1 MNMLAGAKYL
11 EAGKPVTV
19 DPNGGLLDSAAP
31 MTFLPGFNIE
41 GYPNRDSTVYGELYG
56 IPEAHTILRGTLRY
70 RGYTDALRGLVRL
83 GLLNP
88 DPHPALHEHVS
99 TKMTRICT
107 DLLEKKFLSKPSY
120 QKSHSRKS
128 VTDSEKLKIYVVR
141 RKKGK

>member
-70 RGYTDALRGLVRL
+70 KGYTDALRGLVRL

-107 DLLEKKFLSKPSY
+107 D
-120 QKSHSRKS
+120 
-128 VTDSEKLKIYVVR
+128 
-141 RKKGK
+141 

>member
-11 EAGKPVTV
+11 EAGKAVTV
-19 DPNGGLLDSAAP
+19 DPNGGLLDSAKP

-41 GYPNRDSTVYGELYG
+41 GYPNRDSTIYGELYG

-88 DPHPALHEHVS
+88 DQHPALHEHVGN
-99 TKMTRICT
+99 T
-107 DLLEKKFLSKPSY
+107 
-120 QKSHSRKS
+120 
-128 VTDSEKLKIYVVR
+128 
-141 RKKGK
+141 G